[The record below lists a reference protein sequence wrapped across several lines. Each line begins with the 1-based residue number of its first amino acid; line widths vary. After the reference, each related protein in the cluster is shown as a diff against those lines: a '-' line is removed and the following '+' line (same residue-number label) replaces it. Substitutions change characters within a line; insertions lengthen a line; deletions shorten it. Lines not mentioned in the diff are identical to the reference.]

1 MKKKLMIAV
10 SAVLAA
16 SAGIFAY
23 LNSESKADDL
33 FSANVEALADEEI
46 GGNYKICYSESVVK
60 VGYTYYDCGPCTKVY
75 DEKGR
80 GRYSKCFK

>member
-1 MKKKLMIAV
+1 MKKKLLIVV

-33 FSANVEALADEEI
+33 FSANVEALTQWEDGDLNENIWWRERGTGTVI
-46 GGNYKICYSESVVK
+46 CTPGGS
-60 VGYTYYDCGPCTKVY
+60 
-75 DEKGR
+75 R
-80 GRYSKCFK
+80 RRR